1 MNIPKAL
8 THNFPKQLK
17 FHRKSYILIYGDF
30 IMNKK
35 AVRIISLIIFAVA
48 MTALTFIAINFIKSI
63 KDPAEFK
70 ARIESYG
77 SLSYALMMFIQI
89 SQVIVALIPGEFIEF
104 LAGTLYGWLGGLI
117 FCLAGVAI
125 GQAAIFKAVR
135 FFGKDFVE
143 NAAGSKAMGKF
154 KFLKDE
160 KKLKRIIFLL
170 FLIPGTPKDL
180 LTYAVP
186 LTKIS
191 LKNFLLITLFAR
203 IPSVVSSTYAGS
215 KYGNSEYQAM
225 VIAYGII
232 LIITLIGMGFYRI
245 YETKSIKNKQTEVE
259 EDGTE
264 KREIQTL

>member
-1 MNIPKAL
+1 
-8 THNFPKQLK
+8 
-17 FHRKSYILIYGDF
+17 
-30 IMNKK
+30 
-35 AVRIISLIIFAVA
+35 

-89 SQVIVALIPGEFIEF
+89 SQIIVALIPGEFIEF

-143 NAAGSKAMGKF
+143 NAAGSKAMEKF
-154 KFLKDE
+154 SFLKDE
-160 KKLKRIIFLL
+160 KKLKRIVFLL

-191 LKNFLLITLFAR
+191 LRDFLAITLFAR
-203 IPSVVSSTYAGS
+203 IPSIVSSTYAGS
-215 KYGNSEYQAM
+215 KYGNSEYKAM
-225 VIAYGII
+225 IIAYSVILVITLAGII
-232 LIITLIGMGFYRI
+232 FYRI
-245 YETKSIKNKQTEVE
+245 YEKKHPQKEINEGE
-259 EDGTE
+259 YNGTE
-264 KREIQTL
+264 KRKV